1 VTSGLFRG
9 QFVEKYDYFPIAGPD
24 FKLQGALVIESGA
37 MDLKEMLAKGGEVG
51 LEGRGM
57 RDAAVS
63 AAQCIQAMHSSGL
76 VWTDLKAENFVVV
89 VGDGDEDGT
98 DGGKGGVPGVKAIDL
113 ESAIQH
119 KRNPIDFSPEAC
131 PPEFAKSFVAG
142 DGEFFVLDY
151 NYDLWSLGMM
161 LFELSTGRSYF
172 KGRTP
177 AQITRLLMAEDFVAD
192 VSPIEDKLLRDLV
205 EGCLDRRPKK
215 RPNINQVL
223 LHPYF
228 ITSGFGPF
236 GF

>member
-1 VTSGLFRG
+1 
-9 QFVEKYDYFPIAGPD
+9 
-24 FKLQGALVIESGA
+24 VIESGA
-37 MDLKEMLAKGGEVG
+37 MDLKELMAKGGEVG

-57 RDAAVS
+57 RDAAAS
-63 AAQCIQAMHSSGL
+63 AAQCIQTMHSSGL
-76 VWTDLKAENFVVV
+76 VWTDLKADNSVVV
-89 VGDGDEDGT
+89 VGEGDEDASY
-98 DGGKGGVPGVKAIDL
+98 GGGGGLPGVKGIDL

-142 DGEFFVLDY
+142 EGEFFILEY

-161 LFELSTGRSYF
+161 LYELSTGRSYF

-177 AQITRLLMAEDFVAD
+177 AQITRLLMAEDFEAD
-192 VSPIEDKLLRDLV
+192 VRPIEDKLLRDLV
-205 EGCLDRRPKK
+205 ESCLDRRPKK